1 MQIKSIQ
8 PVYFSPTHTSA
19 KIVSTIAEGMNI
31 IVNKE
36 IDLTYPFADQKTIL
50 SDTLTIIGV
59 PTYAGRVAPTA
70 LERLQK
76 IKGDNTPAIIIVLY
90 GNRDYEAALLEL
102 RDTVKQL
109 GFIPV
114 AGGAFIGEH
123 SYSTE
128 EFPTAAGRPDVSDI
142 QIAVEFGKNIIKQLD
157 QYTDITK
164 VPALQVKGNFPYKEN
179 KPKTPATPITI
190 DELCTQCQ
198 YCIEI
203 CPVEAIELKEEI
215 VSDPEICIKCC
226 ACVKECPNGARVFNT
241 PFSEFLF
248 KNFHERKEPEL
259 FYLTR

>member
-1 MQIKSIQ
+1 MRVKNIQ

-19 KIVSTIAEGMNI
+19 KIVTAIAEGTGI

-36 IDLTYPFADQKTIL
+36 IDLTYPCADQKVISTDSL
-50 SDTLTIIGV
+50 AIIGV

-76 IKGDNTPAIIIVLY
+76 IKGDNTPAIIVVLY
-90 GNRDYEAALLEL
+90 GNRDYEDALLEL

-109 GFIPV
+109 GFVPV

-128 EFPTAAGRPDVSDI
+128 EFPTAARRPDRSDL
-142 QIAVEFGKNIIKQLD
+142 QIATEFGKNIREQLD
-157 QYTDITK
+157 QYADIK
-164 VPALQVKGNFPYKEN
+164 ELPVLEVKGNFPYKEN
-179 KPKTPATPITI
+179 KPKTLATPITI

-203 CPVEAIELKEEI
+203 CPVETIELKEEI
-215 VSDPEICIKCC
+215 VSDPEVCIKCC
-226 ACVKECPNGARVFNT
+226 ACVKECPHGARVFTT

-259 FYLTR
+259 FYCTR

>member
-1 MQIKSIQ
+1 MQLKQIQ

-19 KIVSTIAEGMNI
+19 KIVTTIAEGINI
-31 IVNKE
+31 TVNNE
-36 IDLTYPFADQKTIL
+36 IDLTYLPIEQKTIQP
-50 SDTLTIIGV
+50 DTLAIIGV

-76 IKGDNTPAIIIVLY
+76 IKGDNTPAIIVVLY
-90 GNRDYEAALLEL
+90 GNRDYEDALLEL

-109 GFIPV
+109 GFIPI

-128 EFPTAAGRPDVSDI
+128 QFPTAVGRPDLSDL
-142 QIAVEFGKNIIKQLD
+142 QIATEFGKDIIKQLH
-157 QYTDITK
+157 QYADIKEFST
-164 VPALQVKGNFPYKEN
+164 LEVKGNFPYKEN

-203 CPVEAIELKEEI
+203 CPVETIELKEEI
-215 VSDPEICIKCC
+215 VSDPEVCIKCC

-259 FYLTR
+259 FYSTR

>member
-90 GNRDYEAALLEL
+90 GNRDYEDALLEL
-102 RDTVKQL
+102 RDTVNNWVL
-109 GFIPV
+109 SLLPV
-114 AGGAFIGEH
+114 EPLSGNTRIARRN
-123 SYSTE
+123 
-128 EFPTAAGRPDVSDI
+128 FPRQPDVPM
-142 QIAVEFGKNIIKQLD
+142 
-157 QYTDITK
+157 YPT
-164 VPALQVKGNFPYKEN
+164 YK
-179 KPKTPATPITI
+179 
-190 DELCTQCQ
+190 
-198 YCIEI
+198 
-203 CPVEAIELKEEI
+203 
-215 VSDPEICIKCC
+215 
-226 ACVKECPNGARVFNT
+226 
-241 PFSEFLF
+241 
-248 KNFHERKEPEL
+248 
-259 FYLTR
+259 

>member
-1 MQIKSIQ
+1 MRVKNIQ

-19 KIVSTIAEGMNI
+19 KIVTAIAEGTDI

-36 IDLTYPFADQKTIL
+36 IDLTYPCADQKVISTDSL
-50 SDTLTIIGV
+50 AIIGV

-76 IKGDNTPAIIIVLY
+76 IKGDNTPAIIVVLY
-90 GNRDYEAALLEL
+90 GNRDYEDALLEL
-102 RDTVKQL
+102 RDSVKQL
-109 GFIPV
+109 GFVPV

-142 QIAVEFGKNIIKQLD
+142 QIASEFGKNIIKLLN
-157 QYTDITK
+157 QYADIK
-164 VPALQVKGNFPYKEN
+164 ELPALEVKGNFPYKEN
-179 KPKTPATPITI
+179 KPKTLATPITI

-203 CPVEAIELKEEI
+203 CPVETIELKEEI
-215 VSDPEICIKCC
+215 VSDPEVCIKCC
-226 ACVKECPNGARVFNT
+226 ACVKECPHGARVFTT
-241 PFSEFLF
+241 PFSEFLI

-259 FYLTR
+259 FCPTY

>member
-19 KIVSTIAEGMNI
+19 KIVTTIAEGMNI

-36 IDLTYPFADQKTIL
+36 IDLTYPSTNQKTL
-50 SDTLTIIGV
+50 PSDTLAIIGV

-76 IKGDNTPAIIIVLY
+76 IKGDNTPAIIVVLY
-90 GNRDYEAALLEL
+90 GNRDYEDALLEL
-102 RDTVKQL
+102 RNTAKQL
-109 GFIPV
+109 GFVPI

-142 QIAVEFGKNIIKQLD
+142 QIAAEFGKNIIKQLY
-157 QYTDITK
+157 QYTDIK
-164 VPALQVKGNFPYKEN
+164 KLPVLDVKGNFPYKEN
-179 KPKTPATPITI
+179 KPRTPATPITI

-203 CPVEAIELKEEI
+203 CPVETIELKEEI

-248 KNFHERKEPEL
+248 KNFHDRKEPEL
-259 FYLTR
+259 FDLTR

>member
-1 MQIKSIQ
+1 MIMQLESTQ
-8 PVYFSPTHTSA
+8 PIYFSPTHTSA
-19 KIVSTIAEGMNI
+19 KIVSAIAGSI
-31 IVNKE
+31 GIPVNNE
-36 IDLTYPFADQKTIL
+36 IDLTYPHTDSKII
-50 SDTLTIIGV
+50 SPNTLALIGV

-76 IKGDNTPAIIIVLY
+76 IKGDNTPAVIVVLY
-90 GNRDYEAALLEL
+90 GNRDYEDALLEL

-128 EFPTAAGRPDVSDI
+128 EFPTAAGRPDESDLQTAADFGKKIIEQLRQYSDI
-142 QIAVEFGKNIIKQLD
+142 KELPV
-157 QYTDITK
+157 
-164 VPALQVKGNFPYKEN
+164 LQVKGNFPYKEN

-226 ACVKECPNGARVFNT
+226 ACVKECPNSARIFNT

-248 KNFHERKEPEL
+248 KNFHERKKPEL
-259 FYLTR
+259 FI